1 MLERF
6 KATFFKKGKKIDE
19 SSLKGAF
26 KKVKEEFDE
35 HLDTINQNT
44 NEIQANYEY
53 VCELD
58 SKIDKLT
65 QRLDEMQMFLS
76 RQKVVDDYKLAMPV
90 KKLTYREQEVF
101 MVLYT
106 SSKED
111 ITYASIA
118 KRLGFNE
125 EMVKN
130 YVSALGA
137 KGVPII
143 KKLLGDKIFISLEEG
158 FKNYQTKENILE
170 IHENLAKQF
179 V

>member
-1 MLERF
+1 
-6 KATFFKKGKKIDE
+6 
-19 SSLKGAF
+19 
-26 KKVKEEFDE
+26 
-35 HLDTINQNT
+35 
-44 NEIQANYEY
+44 
-53 VCELD
+53 
-58 SKIDKLT
+58 
-65 QRLDEMQMFLS
+65 
-76 RQKVVDDYKLAMPV
+76 
-90 KKLTYREQEVF
+90 

-106 SSKED
+106 NTSGKL
-111 ITYASIA
+111 TYIDIA

-130 YVSALGA
+130 YVSSLGA

-158 FKNYQTKENILE
+158 FKNYQTKENVLD

>member
-1 MLERF
+1 LKKF
-6 KATFFKKGKKIDE
+6 KAVFFKKGKKIDE
-19 SSLKGAF
+19 NSLKGAF
-26 KKVKEEFDE
+26 KKVKDEFDE

-53 VCELD
+53 ISELD
-58 SKIDKLT
+58 SKIDKLA
-65 QRLDEMQMFLS
+65 QRLDEIQMFMS
-76 RQKVVDDYKLAMPV
+76 SQHVEDYKPSMPV
-90 KKLTYREQEVF
+90 RKLTYREQEVF

-106 SSKED
+106 NASGKL
-111 ITYASIA
+111 TYIDIA

-130 YVSALGA
+130 YVSSLGA

-158 FKNYQTKENILE
+158 FKNYQTKENVLD